1 MTTEDFI
8 NSITRNVANTIEAY
22 KDNNNI
28 WKQYAR
34 IATYQVKVLCIQ
46 GIIDDNLITDA
57 WDELMLA
64 TGFNKLYAYPVI
76 SEHIIRL

>member
-1 MTTEDFI
+1 MKNFKEFMTTEDFI

-34 IATYQVKVLCIQ
+34 IDAYQVKVLCIQ
-46 GIIDDNLITDA
+46 GIIDDNL
-57 WDELMLA
+57 LQMLG
-64 TGFNKLYAYPVI
+64 TN
-76 SEHIIRL
+76 